1 MGSGGAFDAAISGF
15 AVAYADQ
22 TQEDWKLL
30 RAAIK
35 SGQIDAQP
43 G

>member
-1 MGSGGAFDAAISGF
+1 MGSGGAFDAAISAF
-15 AVAYADQ
+15 ATAYADQ

-35 SGQIDAQP
+35 SGQVDTRPA
-43 G
+43 